1 MRMTRV
7 YETLLALY
15 PADYR
20 ARFAAEM
27 RATVEDVD
35 GDRDEAATRGRAC
48 REVIGLVRGVAVEWT
63 AKLTTDAAVRGR
75 HLPDCR
81 KMRPVGVTRA
91 DWARGL

>member
-1 MRMTRV
+1 MRVFER
-7 YETLLALY
+7 LIACY

-27 RATVEDVD
+27 RAALAGVTR
-35 GDRDEAATRGRAC
+35 DRVWLELTGLLR
-48 REVIGLVRGVAVEWT
+48 GLVVEWA
-63 AKLTTDAAVRGR
+63 AKLTADAAVRGR

-91 DWARGL
+91 EWGRGL